1 MFAVVGVSCKLFF
14 SIFVPWPC
22 GFINLKLGTLCL
34 LFKKLIDG
42 GAKGWL
48 LYIWRSRR
56 RRKKVRY
63 WLIDL
68 AVNQR

>member
-34 LFKKLIDG
+34 LFKKENDV
-42 GAKGWL
+42 L
-48 LYIWRSRR
+48 LHPA
-56 RRKKVRY
+56 
-63 WLIDL
+63 LQL
-68 AVNQR
+68 TA